1 MATLPE
7 GMTIELAINKKT
19 KELCWHVSCSE
30 EYIKRTM
37 LSILEK
43 RIERAEIA
51 LPLCRHTKRKHRLT
65 KLLIAMKR
73 LKQQCITELD
83 AIDTMNDEGT
93 RTEEDFKKL
102 DAKAKE
108 IGAIMKETMM
118 SELPTRLE
126 GSK

>member
-1 MATLPE
+1 MAVLPE

-51 LPLCRHTKRKHRLT
+51 LPLCKHTKRKHRLT
-65 KLLIAMKR
+65 KLLIAMK
-73 LKQQCITELD
+73 QCITELEEIDVMDDEDFRKLEAKAISVSVTTNKSAEEVAD
-83 AIDTMNDEGT
+83 ALKDFSTRMEGT
-93 RTEEDFKKL
+93 E
-102 DAKAKE
+102 
-108 IGAIMKETMM
+108 
-118 SELPTRLE
+118 
-126 GSK
+126 